1 MLDDDASNGDSGHSG
16 LGRSVLG
23 WTHFNAGAFGQSLQR
38 PGQWVTH
45 AAAWASHLMFC
56 HAGETLKTIEQETRR
71 TSKTTLDT
79 RSLKTTLTEL
89 VKRAGADYAEIR
101 LEDSVETALSFMGR
115 NLENVSE
122 SHLYGGNARVLVNG
136 CWGFVTFNSLD
147 ELEQN
152 VREAVQNARLAS
164 RLAHDKSV
172 LAPIT
177 PVDDTVQLD
186 LISDPRQ
193 VSLENKIALFGAY
206 NERILSHKGVTSS
219 AVRYFDRYTRLYYAN
234 SDGTWLD
241 RELMDMGYAASAIAT
256 KNGITARGSTSQGG
270 RNNFNLFK
278 GMEKEVEQAAID
290 AVESL
295 EAPVV
300 KGGSYTV
307 VCDPHLAGVFVHEAF
322 GHLSE
327 GDNIADDPRM
337 QDVLKLGRKFGGDY
351 LNIYDTGLDLG
362 LRGYLKYDDE
372 GVPTQRTNLIT
383 NGVLTGRL
391 HSRETAGR
399 MGEKPT
405 GNARALTYRFPP
417 IPRMRN
423 TCIGPGPHGA
433 LADLIKDVKEGIYAL
448 DSAGGQTNGELFTF
462 TAGKAYMIRDGKIA
476 ERVRDV
482 TIGGN
487 VFDTLRNITGVASDF
502 DVRDGAGGC
511 GKGGQMPLPVS
522 HGSPHIKIKDVVIGG
537 K

>member
-1 MLDDDASNGDSGHSG
+1 MADA
-16 LGRSVLG
+16 
-23 WTHFNAGAFGQSLQR
+23 AR
-38 PGQWVTH
+38 PFYRGT
-45 AAAWASHLMFC
+45 LRLT
-56 HAGETLKTIEQETRR
+56 ELPLKTLEPQTRV
-71 TSKTTLDT
+71 TSKSKLDQ
-79 RSLKTTLTEL
+79 RGLKSQLTEL

-101 LEDSVETALSFMGR
+101 LEDSRETALAFMGK

-122 SHLYGGNARVLVNG
+122 AHLYGGNVRVLVNG

-147 ELEQN
+147 ELEER
-152 VREAVQNARLAS
+152 VKEAVRNAKLAS
-164 RLAHDKSV
+164 RLAKDKSV

-177 PVDDTVQLD
+177 PVEDTVKLE
-186 LISDPRQ
+186 LIADPRQ
-193 VSLENKIALFGAY
+193 ISLEDKIALFGGY
-206 NERILSHKGVTSS
+206 NDRILGKKGIASS
-219 AVRYFDRYTRLYYAN
+219 AIRYFDRYTRLYYAN

-241 RELMDMGYAASAIAT
+241 RELMDMGCGISALAV
-256 KNGITARGSTSQGG
+256 KNGITARGTTSQGG
-270 RNNFNLFK
+270 RNNFGVFRNL
-278 GMEKEVEQAAID
+278 EKEVEQAAAD
-290 AVESL
+290 AVEAVD
-295 EAPVV
+295 APVV
-300 KGGSYTV
+300 KGGTYTV
-307 VCDPHLAGVFVHEAF
+307 ICDPNLAGVFVHEAF

-337 QDVLKLGRKFGGDY
+337 QQVLKLGRRFGGDY
-351 LNIYDTGLDLG
+351 LNIYDTGLDVG

-372 GVPTQRTNLIT
+372 GVPCQRTDLIKD
-383 NGVLTGRL
+383 GVLCGRL

-423 TCIGPGPHGA
+423 TCIGNGPHGK
-433 LADLIKDVKEGIYAL
+433 LEDLIKDVKEGVYAL

-462 TAGKAYMIRDGKIA
+462 TAGKAYMIRNGKIA

-487 VFDTLRNITGVASDF
+487 VFDTLRNITGVAGDYH
-502 DVRDGAGGC
+502 VRDGSGGC
-511 GKGGQMPLPVS
+511 GKAGQMPLPVS